1 MRSHERNKVETKNLA
16 IKHHPSV
23 RGRRNQGGLFLERKY
38 IMNTFKC
45 TLEIINM
52 SEWLQHISDVL
63 QQTQNTEDI
72 LERICDF
79 DFKFDT
85 ILQ

>member
-1 MRSHERNKVETKNLA
+1 
-16 IKHHPSV
+16 
-23 RGRRNQGGLFLERKY
+23 
-38 IMNTFKC
+38 MNTFKC
-45 TLEIINM
+45 ALEIINM

-63 QQTQNTEDI
+63 ESQDTDNL
-72 LERICDF
+72 LEYICDF